1 MQHGLNDLAKLGRI
15 GLFRQFALACLCVTL
30 LFICNAHAADP
41 LIDQGEIVYIV
52 KARDNLNTI
61 SEQLLDRTTR
71 WDDVARRNKLRDA
84 HLLRIGQ
91 KLLIPYAWLKNQAT
105 SAHFTVVLGE
115 VRLDGRPAHVGDTFS
130 SGAQIITG
138 VGASAQLKLPDG
150 SVIAIMEKSLIQATK
165 IEKKPKGVFYNNAFY
180 LDQGRIDAVKE
191 KYADGQAPLSIQ
203 GKHAT
208 IGIRGTHFRIG
219 QEGEKT
225 LTEVEYGRVSCA
237 TEKIRE
243 VAKPAPELA
252 LGGGQGTVADGIHD
266 AVAVQLLAQP
276 DLSQLPTEFLPS
288 AVHFT
293 LPMLAGAT
301 GFRGELAL
309 DDQFKQILTFVQTDN
324 HQITLSGLPD
334 GRYYLRLRA
343 VDAQGLQ
350 GLESHARLI
359 LKTPPYIPPPIL
371 VPLLDN
377 DKVKIHWNGG
387 VSD

>member
-1 MQHGLNDLAKLGRI
+1 MQHGFEDFAKSGRI
-15 GLFRQFALACLCVTL
+15 GLSRKFSPACLCAAL
-30 LFICNAHAADP
+30 LFTCNAHAADP

-61 SEQLLDRTTR
+61 SDQFLDRTTR

-105 SAHFTVVLGE
+105 NAHFTAVSGE

-138 VGASAQLKLPDG
+138 QGASAQLKLPDG

-191 KYADGQAPLSIQ
+191 KYADGQAPLSVQ

-225 LTEVEYGRVSCA
+225 LVEVEYGRVMLRD
-237 TEKIRE
+237 EKIHP
-243 VAKPAPELA
+243 VAQLAPELV
-252 LGGGQGTVADGIHD
+252 LLGGQGAVADGIHD
-266 AVAVQLLAQP
+266 AMVVQLLAQP
-276 DLSQLPTEFLPS
+276 DLSQLPAEFPPS

-293 LPMLAGAT
+293 LPTLAGAT

-309 DDQFKQILTFVQTDN
+309 DDTFKQILTFVQTDN
-324 HQITLSGLPD
+324 HEVTLSGLHD
-334 GRYYLRLRA
+334 GIYHLRLRA

-350 GLESHARLI
+350 GLENHARLI
-359 LKTPPYIPPPIL
+359 LKTPPYIPPPIFI
-371 VPLLDN
+371 PLIDN
-377 DKVKIHWNGG
+377 DKIKIHWNGG
-387 VSD
+387 VSN